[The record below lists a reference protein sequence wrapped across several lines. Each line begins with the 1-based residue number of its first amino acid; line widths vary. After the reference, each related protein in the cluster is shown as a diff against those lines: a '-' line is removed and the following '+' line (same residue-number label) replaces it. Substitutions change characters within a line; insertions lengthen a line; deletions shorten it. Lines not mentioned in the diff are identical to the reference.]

1 MRSSAFEN
9 GTKVKV
15 SETSEIKSLRGVE
28 GVVVGGLN
36 YLGSIYVDFGKEYET
51 PLGVYRM
58 VDISDLERVE

>member
-1 MRSSAFEN
+1 MFKRTFEN

-15 SETSEIKSLRGVE
+15 LETSEIKSLRGVE
-28 GVVVGGLN
+28 GIVVGGLN

-58 VDISDLERVE
+58 VDISDLEAV